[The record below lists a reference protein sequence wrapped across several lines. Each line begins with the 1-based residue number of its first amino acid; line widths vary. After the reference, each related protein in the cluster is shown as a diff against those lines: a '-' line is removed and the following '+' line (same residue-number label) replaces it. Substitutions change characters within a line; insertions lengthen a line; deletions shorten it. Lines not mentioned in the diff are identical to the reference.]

1 MKKLL
6 ATILALVMAI
16 GVTTTAW
23 ADGEG
28 TTANVAKIGEN
39 GYATLADAI
48 AAAQA
53 GETIVLLADAAINS
67 NTQITRNVA
76 IDLNGKTVTVTTVGS
91 QNAFEVQNGAT
102 FTIKD
107 SGTGG
112 KLDLGK
118 FGIMLMNSKLKIEGG
133 EIKVSP
139 ANPGAGVVVAAI
151 GDSEVTM
158 TGGKVVAT
166 NTACFNAG
174 YFGTQ
179 TFNISGGTLESKG
192 ASTALMGIS
201 NNYGGHTE
209 MTISGDTQVVMKDA
223 AGNAGSLVSDATG
236 NDVIKVVGGTS
247 DSDITAYTEET
258 APVVLTGDGT
268 YHIGTTAANAAV
280 RNAASGETVTVV
292 KGNAALTDVPVGV
305 TVANNGAGTVTVNG
319 SGAIT
324 EGNPYTVPARYYYYY
339 YYNST
344 TTTTDTKA
352 DDTKGSPKTF
362 DAGMGIYAVSA
373 LLSVTGMACV
383 GRKKF

>member
-28 TTANVAKIGEN
+28 TTANVAKIGET
-39 GYATLADAI
+39 GYAMLADAI

-76 IDLNGKTVTVTTVGS
+76 IDLNGKTVTVTTVGT

-201 NNYGGHTE
+201 NNYGDHTE

-236 NDVIKVVGGTS
+236 NDAIKVVGGTS

-324 EGNPYTVPARYYYYY
+324 EGNPYTVPARYYY
-339 YYNST
+339 NST
-344 TTTTDTKA
+344 TTGTKA

>member
-1 MKKLL
+1 MKKVL

-16 GVTTTAW
+16 GVTTAAW
-23 ADGEG
+23 ADSEG

-39 GYATLADAI
+39 GYATLAEAI
-48 AAAQA
+48 TAAQA
-53 GETIVLLADAAINS
+53 GETIVLQADAAINS
-67 NTQITRNVA
+67 NTQITKDVA
-76 IDLNGKTVTVTTVGS
+76 IDLNGNTVTVTTVGT
-91 QNAFEVQNGAT
+91 QNAFEVRNGAT

-118 FGIMLMNSKLKIEGG
+118 FGITLVNSKLKIEGG

-139 ANPGAGVVVAAI
+139 DSPGAGIVVAAV

-174 YFGTQ
+174 YGGTQ

-192 ASTALMGIS
+192 TSTALMGIS
-201 NNYGGHTE
+201 SFSGDTK
-209 MTISGDTQVVMKDA
+209 MTISGDTQVIMKDA
-223 AGNAGSLVSDATG
+223 AGNAGDLVSDARES
-236 NDVIKVVGGTS
+236 DVIKVLGGTS
-247 DSDITAYTEET
+247 DSDITAYTEAT

-292 KGNAALTDVPVGV
+292 KGNAALTEVPAGV
-305 TVANNGAGTVTVNG
+305 VVVPGQGTTVTVNG
-319 SGAIT
+319 VPVTGDS
-324 EGNPYTVPARYYYYY
+324 YTVPQPPRY

-352 DDTKGSPKTF
+352 DGTKGSPKTF
-362 DAGMGIYAVSA
+362 DAGVGIYAVSA
-373 LLSVTGMACV
+373 ILSVTGMAYV
-383 GRKKF
+383 GKRKF

>member
-1 MKKLL
+1 
-6 ATILALVMAI
+6 
-16 GVTTTAW
+16 
-23 ADGEG
+23 
-28 TTANVAKIGEN
+28 
-39 GYATLADAI
+39 
-48 AAAQA
+48 
-53 GETIVLLADAAINS
+53 
-67 NTQITRNVA
+67 
-76 IDLNGKTVTVTTVGS
+76 
-91 QNAFEVQNGAT
+91 
-102 FTIKD
+102 
-107 SGTGG
+107 
-112 KLDLGK
+112 
-118 FGIMLMNSKLKIEGG
+118 
-133 EIKVSP
+133 
-139 ANPGAGVVVAAI
+139 
-151 GDSEVTM
+151 M

-201 NNYGGHTE
+201 NNFGGHTE

-247 DSDITAYTEET
+247 DSDITAYTEAT
-258 APVVLTGDGT
+258 VPVVLTSDGT

-292 KGNAALTDVPVGV
+292 KGNAALTEVPVGV
-305 TVANNGAGTVTVNG
+305 VVVPGQGTTVTVNG
-319 SGAIT
+319 VPVTGDS
-324 EGNPYTVPARYYYYY
+324 YTVPARY

-344 TTTTDTKA
+344 TTTTDTKT
-352 DDTKGSPKTF
+352 DGTKGSPKTF

>member
-23 ADGEG
+23 ADGGG
-28 TTANVAKIGEN
+28 TTANVAKIGET
-39 GYATLADAI
+39 GYATLAEAI
-48 AAAQA
+48 TAAQA
-53 GETIVLLADAAINS
+53 GETIVLQANAAINS
-67 NTQITRNVA
+67 NTQITKDVA
-76 IDLNGKTVTVTTVGS
+76 IDLNGKTVTVTTVGT
-91 QNAFEVQNGAT
+91 QNAFEVRNGAT

-118 FGIMLMNSKLKIEGG
+118 FGITLVNSKLKIEGG

-139 ANPGAGVVVAAI
+139 DSPGAGIVVAAV

-174 YFGTQ
+174 YGGTQ

-192 ASTALMGIS
+192 TSTALMGIS
-201 NNYGGHTE
+201 NFNGHTE

-223 AGNAGSLVSDATG
+223 AGNAGNLVSDAKDS
-236 NDVIKVVGGTS
+236 DVIKVVGGTS

-280 RNAASGETVTVV
+280 PNAASGETVTVV
-292 KGNAALTDVPVGV
+292 KGNAALTEVPAGV
-305 TVANNGAGTVTVNG
+305 VVVPGEGTTVTVNG
-319 SGAIT
+319 VTVTGDS
-324 EGNPYTVPARYYYYY
+324 YTVPQPPRY

-344 TTTTDTKA
+344 TTTTDTKT
-352 DDTKGSPKTF
+352 DGTKGSPKTF

>member
-16 GVTTTAW
+16 GLTTAAW

-39 GYATLADAI
+39 GYATLAEAI
-48 AAAQA
+48 TAAQA
-53 GETIVLLADAAINS
+53 GETIVLQADAAINS
-67 NTQITRNVA
+67 NTQITKDVA
-76 IDLNGKTVTVTTVGS
+76 IDLNGKTVTVTTVGT

-118 FGIMLMNSKLKIEGG
+118 FGITLVNSKLKIEGG

-139 ANPGAGVVVAAI
+139 AHPGASIAVAAV

-174 YFGTQ
+174 YGGTQ

-201 NNYGGHTE
+201 NFNGHTE

-223 AGNAGSLVSDATG
+223 AGNAGNLVSDAKDS
-236 NDVIKVVGGTS
+236 DVIKVVGGTS

-292 KGNAALTDVPVGV
+292 KGNAALTEVPAGV
-305 TVANNGAGTVTVNG
+305 VVVPGQGTTVTVNG
-319 SGAIT
+319 VPVTGDS
-324 EGNPYTVPARYYYYY
+324 YTVPARYYYY
-339 YYNST
+339 NST
-344 TTTTDTKA
+344 ITTTDTKTT
-352 DDTKGSPKTF
+352 DTKGSPKTF
-362 DAGMGIYAVSA
+362 DAGVGIYAVSA

>member
-28 TTANVAKIGEN
+28 TTANVTKIGET

-76 IDLNGKTVTVTTVGS
+76 IDLNGKTVTMTTVGS

-324 EGNPYTVPARYYYYY
+324 EGNPYTVPARYYYY
-339 YYNST
+339 NST

>member
-28 TTANVAKIGEN
+28 TTAKIAEIGET
-39 GYATLADAI
+39 GHATLADAI

-53 GETIVLLADAAINS
+53 DETIVLLADAAINS
-67 NTQITRNVA
+67 NTQITKDVA
-76 IDLNGKTVTVTTVGS
+76 IDLNGNTVTVTTVGT
-91 QNAFEVQNGAT
+91 QNAFEVRNGAT

-118 FGIMLMNSKLKIEGG
+118 FGITLVNSKLKIEGG

-139 ANPGAGVVVAAI
+139 DSPGAGIVVAAV

-158 TGGKVVAT
+158 TGGKVVAI

-174 YFGTQ
+174 YGGTQ

-201 NNYGGHTE
+201 NFNGHTE

-223 AGNAGSLVSDATG
+223 AGNAGNLVSDAKG

-247 DSDITAYTEET
+247 Y
-258 APVVLTGDGT
+258 
-268 YHIGTTAANAAV
+268 
-280 RNAASGETVTVV
+280 
-292 KGNAALTDVPVGV
+292 
-305 TVANNGAGTVTVNG
+305 NNNYGLRRG
-319 SGAIT
+319 SQ
-324 EGNPYTVPARYYYYY
+324 PRLFPSQSR
-339 YYNST
+339 S
-344 TTTTDTKA
+344 
-352 DDTKGSPKTF
+352 
-362 DAGMGIYAVSA
+362 
-373 LLSVTGMACV
+373 C
-383 GRKKF
+383 

>member
-28 TTANVAKIGEN
+28 TTANVAKIGET

-324 EGNPYTVPARYYYYY
+324 EGNPYTVPARYYY
-339 YYNST
+339 NST
-344 TTTTDTKA
+344 TTTTDTKT
-352 DDTKGSPKTF
+352 DGTKGSPKTF

>member
-28 TTANVAKIGEN
+28 TTAKIAEIGET
-39 GYATLADAI
+39 GHATLADAI

-53 GETIVLLADAAINS
+53 DETIVLLADAAINS
-67 NTQITRNVA
+67 NTQITKDVA
-76 IDLNGKTVTVTTVGS
+76 IDLNGNTVTVTTVGT
-91 QNAFEVQNGAT
+91 QNAFEVRNGAT

-118 FGIMLMNSKLKIEGG
+118 FGITLVNSKLKIEGG

-139 ANPGAGVVVAAI
+139 DSPGAGIVVAAV

-158 TGGKVVAT
+158 TGGKVVAI

-174 YFGTQ
+174 YGGTQ

-201 NNYGGHTE
+201 NFNGHTE

-247 DSDITAYTEET
+247 DSDITAYTEAT

-324 EGNPYTVPARYYYYY
+324 EGNPYTVPARYYY
-339 YYNST
+339 NST
-344 TTTTDTKA
+344 TTTTDTKT
-352 DDTKGSPKTF
+352 DGTKGSPKTF

>member
-23 ADGEG
+23 ADSEG
-28 TTANVAKIGEN
+28 TTANIAKIGET
-39 GYATLADAI
+39 GYATLAEAI

-53 GETIVLLADAAINS
+53 GETIVLQADAAINS
-67 NTQITRNVA
+67 NTQITKDVA

-118 FGIMLMNSKLKIEGG
+118 FGIMLMYSKLKIEGG

-139 ANPGAGVVVAAI
+139 AYPGAGVVVAAI

-174 YFGTQ
+174 YFGKQ

-247 DSDITAYTEET
+247 DSDITAYTEAT
-258 APVVLTGDGT
+258 VPVVLTSDGT

-292 KGNAALTDVPVGV
+292 KGNAALTEVPVGV
-305 TVANNGAGTVTVNG
+305 VVVPGQGTTVTVNG
-319 SGAIT
+319 VPVTGDS
-324 EGNPYTVPARYYYYY
+324 YTVPARY

-344 TTTTDTKA
+344 TTTTDTKT
-352 DDTKGSPKTF
+352 DGTKGSPKTF

>member
-28 TTANVAKIGEN
+28 TTAKIAEIGET
-39 GYATLADAI
+39 GHATLADAI

-53 GETIVLLADAAINS
+53 DETIVLLADAAINS
-67 NTQITRNVA
+67 NTQITKDVA
-76 IDLNGKTVTVTTVGS
+76 IDLNGNTVTVTTVGT
-91 QNAFEVQNGAT
+91 QNAFEVRNGAT

-118 FGIMLMNSKLKIEGG
+118 FGITLVNSKLKIEGG

-139 ANPGAGVVVAAI
+139 DSPGAGIVVAAV

-158 TGGKVVAT
+158 TGGKVVAI

-174 YFGTQ
+174 YGGTQ
-179 TFNISGGTLESKG
+179 IFNISGGTLESKG

-201 NNYGGHTE
+201 NFNGHTE

-247 DSDITAYTEET
+247 DSDITAYTEAT

-324 EGNPYTVPARYYYYY
+324 EGNPYTVPARYYY
-339 YYNST
+339 NS
-344 TTTTDTKA
+344 TTTDTKT
-352 DDTKGSPKTF
+352 DGTKGSPKTF

-383 GRKKF
+383 GRK

>member
-28 TTANVAKIGEN
+28 TTADVAKIGEN

-223 AGNAGSLVSDATG
+223 AGNAGNLVSDAKDS
-236 NDVIKVVGGTS
+236 DVIKVVGGTS

-324 EGNPYTVPARYYYYY
+324 EGNPYTVPARYYY
-339 YYNST
+339 NST
-344 TTTTDTKA
+344 TTTTDTKT
-352 DDTKGSPKTF
+352 DGTKGSPKTF

>member
-28 TTANVAKIGEN
+28 TTAKIAEIGET
-39 GYATLADAI
+39 GHATLADAI

-53 GETIVLLADAAINS
+53 DETIVLLADAAINS
-67 NTQITRNVA
+67 NTQITKDVA
-76 IDLNGKTVTVTTVGS
+76 IDLNGNTVTVTTVGT
-91 QNAFEVQNGAT
+91 QNAFEVRNGAT

-118 FGIMLMNSKLKIEGG
+118 FGITLVNSKLKIEGG

-139 ANPGAGVVVAAI
+139 DSPGAGIVVAAV

-158 TGGKVVAT
+158 TGGKVVAI

-174 YFGTQ
+174 YGGTQ

-201 NNYGGHTE
+201 NFNDHTE

-223 AGNAGSLVSDATG
+223 AGNAGNLVSDAKG

-258 APVVLTGDGT
+258 VPVVLTSDGT

-292 KGNAALTDVPVGV
+292 KGNAALTEVPVGV
-305 TVANNGAGTVTVNG
+305 VVVPGQGTTVTVNG
-319 SGAIT
+319 VPVTGDS
-324 EGNPYTVPARYYYYY
+324 YTVPARY

-344 TTTTDTKA
+344 TTTTDTKT
-352 DDTKGSPKTF
+352 DGTKGSPKTF

>member
-28 TTANVAKIGEN
+28 TTAKIAEIGET
-39 GYATLADAI
+39 GHATLADAI

-53 GETIVLLADAAINS
+53 DETIVLLADAAINS
-67 NTQITRNVA
+67 NTQITKDVA
-76 IDLNGKTVTVTTVGS
+76 IDLNGNTVTVTTVGT
-91 QNAFEVQNGAT
+91 QNAFEVRNGAT

-118 FGIMLMNSKLKIEGG
+118 FGITLVNSKLKIEGG

-139 ANPGAGVVVAAI
+139 DSPGAGIVVAAV

-158 TGGKVVAT
+158 TGGKVVAI

-174 YFGTQ
+174 YGGTQ

-201 NNYGGHTE
+201 NFNGHTE

-247 DSDITAYTEET
+247 DSDITAYTEAT

-324 EGNPYTVPARYYYYY
+324 EGNPYTVPARYYY
-339 YYNST
+339 NS
-344 TTTTDTKA
+344 TTTDTKT
-352 DDTKGSPKTF
+352 DGTKGSPKTF
-362 DAGMGIYAVSA
+362 DAGIGIYAVSA

>member
-324 EGNPYTVPARYYYYY
+324 EGNPYTVPARYYYY
-339 YYNST
+339 NFT

>member
-28 TTANVAKIGEN
+28 TTANIAKIGET

-48 AAAQA
+48 ANAQV
-53 GETIVLLADAAINS
+53 GETIVLQADAAINS
-67 NTQITRNVA
+67 NTQITKDVA

-118 FGIMLMNSKLKIEGG
+118 FGIMLMYSKLKIEGG

-174 YFGTQ
+174 YFGKQ

-223 AGNAGSLVSDATG
+223 AGNAGSLVSDATDT
-236 NDVIKVVGGTS
+236 DVIKVVGGTS
-247 DSDITAYTEET
+247 DSDITAYTEAT
-258 APVVLTGDGT
+258 VPVVLTSDGT

-292 KGNAALTDVPVGV
+292 KGNAALTEVPVGV
-305 TVANNGAGTVTVNG
+305 VVVPGQGTSVTVNG
-319 SGAIT
+319 VPVTGDS
-324 EGNPYTVPARYYYYY
+324 YTVPARY

-344 TTTTDTKA
+344 TTTTDTKT
-352 DDTKGSPKTF
+352 DGTKGSPKTF

>member
-16 GVTTTAW
+16 GLTTAAW

-39 GYATLADAI
+39 GYATLAEAI
-48 AAAQA
+48 TAAQA
-53 GETIVLLADAAINS
+53 GETIVLQANAAINS
-67 NTQITRNVA
+67 NTQITKDVA
-76 IDLNGKTVTVTTVGS
+76 IDLNGKTVTVTTVGT

-324 EGNPYTVPARYYYYY
+324 EGNPYTVPARYYY
-339 YYNST
+339 NS
-344 TTTTDTKA
+344 TTTDTKA

>member
-28 TTANVAKIGEN
+28 TTANIAKIGET
-39 GYATLADAI
+39 GYATLAEAI
-48 AAAQA
+48 TAAAD
-53 GETIVLLADAAINS
+53 GDTIVLQADAAINS
-67 NTQITRNVA
+67 NTKITKDVA
-76 IDLNGKTVTVTTVGS
+76 IDLNGKTVTVTTVGT
-91 QNAFEVQNGAT
+91 QNAFEVRDGAT

-118 FGIMLMNSKLKIEGG
+118 FGITLVNSKLKIEGG

-139 ANPGAGVVVAAI
+139 AHPGASIAVAAV

-158 TGGKVVAT
+158 TGGKVVAI

-174 YFGTQ
+174 YLGTQ

-192 ASTALMGIS
+192 TSTALMGIS
-201 NNYGGHTE
+201 NFNGHTE

-223 AGNAGSLVSDATG
+223 AGNAGNLVSDAKDS
-236 NDVIKVVGGTS
+236 DVIKVVGGTS
-247 DSDITAYTEET
+247 DSDITAYTEVT

-268 YHIGTTAANAAV
+268 YHIGATAANAAV
-280 RNAASGETVTVV
+280 RNAASGQTVTVV
-292 KGNAALTDVPVGV
+292 KGNAALTEVPAGV
-305 TVANNGAGTVTVNG
+305 VVVPGQGTTVTVNG
-319 SGAIT
+319 VPVTGDS
-324 EGNPYTVPARYYYYY
+324 YTVPARYY

-344 TTTTDTKA
+344 TTTTDTKT
-352 DDTKGSPKTF
+352 DGTKGSPKTF

>member
-28 TTANVAKIGEN
+28 TTAKIAEIGET
-39 GYATLADAI
+39 GHATLADAI

-53 GETIVLLADAAINS
+53 DETIVLLADAAINS
-67 NTQITRNVA
+67 NTQITKDVA
-76 IDLNGKTVTVTTVGS
+76 IDLNGNTVTVTTVGT
-91 QNAFEVQNGAT
+91 QNAFEVRNGAT

-118 FGIMLMNSKLKIEGG
+118 FGITLVNSKLKIEGG

-139 ANPGAGVVVAAI
+139 DSPGAGIVVAAV

-158 TGGKVVAT
+158 TGGKVVAI

-174 YFGTQ
+174 YGGTQ

-201 NNYGGHTE
+201 NFNGHTE

-292 KGNAALTDVPVGV
+292 KGNAALTEVPAGV
-305 TVANNGAGTVTVNG
+305 VVVPGEGTTVTVNG
-319 SGAIT
+319 VTVTGDS
-324 EGNPYTVPARYYYYY
+324 YTVPQPPRY

-344 TTTTDTKA
+344 TTTTDTKT
-352 DDTKGSPKTF
+352 DGTKGSPKTF

>member
-28 TTANVAKIGEN
+28 TTAKIAEIGET
-39 GYATLADAI
+39 GHATLADAI

-53 GETIVLLADAAINS
+53 DETIVLLADAAINS
-67 NTQITRNVA
+67 NTQITKDVA
-76 IDLNGKTVTVTTVGS
+76 IDLNGNTVTVTTVGT
-91 QNAFEVQNGAT
+91 QNAFEVRNGAT

-118 FGIMLMNSKLKIEGG
+118 FGITLVNSKLKIEGG

-139 ANPGAGVVVAAI
+139 DSPGAGIVVAAV

-158 TGGKVVAT
+158 TGGKVVAI

-174 YFGTQ
+174 YGGTQ

-201 NNYGGHTE
+201 NFNGHTE

-223 AGNAGSLVSDATG
+223 AGNAGNLVSDAKG

-258 APVVLTGDGT
+258 VPVVLTSDGT

-292 KGNAALTDVPVGV
+292 KGNAALTEVPVGV
-305 TVANNGAGTVTVNG
+305 VVVPGQGTTVTVNG
-319 SGAIT
+319 VPVTGDS
-324 EGNPYTVPARYYYYY
+324 YTVHARY

-344 TTTTDTKA
+344 TTTTDTKT
-352 DDTKGSPKTF
+352 DGTKGSPKTF

>member
-16 GVTTTAW
+16 GVTTIAW

-28 TTANVAKIGEN
+28 TTANIAKIGET
-39 GYATLADAI
+39 GYVTLADAI
-48 AAAQA
+48 EAAQA
-53 GETIVLLADAAINS
+53 DETIVLQGNAAINS

-76 IDLNGKTVTVTTVGS
+76 IDLNGKTVTVTTVGT

-118 FGIMLMNSKLKIEGG
+118 FGITLVNSKLKIEGG

-139 ANPGAGVVVAAI
+139 DSPGAGIVVAAV

-158 TGGKVVAT
+158 TGGKVVAI

-174 YFGTQ
+174 YGGTQ

-201 NNYGGHTE
+201 NFNGHTE

-247 DSDITAYTEET
+247 DSDITAYTEAT

-324 EGNPYTVPARYYYYY
+324 EGNPYTVPARYYY
-339 YYNST
+339 NS
-344 TTTTDTKA
+344 TTTDTKT
-352 DDTKGSPKTF
+352 DGTKGSPKTF

>member
-28 TTANVAKIGEN
+28 TTANVAKIGET

-179 TFNISGGTLESKG
+179 TFNISGGTLESKD

-247 DSDITAYTEET
+247 DSDITAYTEAT

-324 EGNPYTVPARYYYYY
+324 EGNPYNVPARYYY
-339 YYNST
+339 NS
-344 TTTTDTKA
+344 TTTDTKA

>member
-16 GVTTTAW
+16 GLTTAAW

-39 GYATLADAI
+39 GYATLAEAI
-48 AAAQA
+48 TAAQA
-53 GETIVLLADAAINS
+53 GETIVLQANAAINS
-67 NTQITRNVA
+67 NTQITKNVA
-76 IDLNGKTVTVTTVGS
+76 IDLNGKTVTVTTVGT

-174 YFGTQ
+174 YFGKQ
-179 TFNISGGTLESKG
+179 TFNISGGMLESKG

-247 DSDITAYTEET
+247 DSDITAYTEAT

-280 RNAASGETVTVV
+280 RNAASGQTVTVV
-292 KGNAALTDVPVGV
+292 KGNAALTEVPAGV
-305 TVANNGAGTVTVNG
+305 VVVPNQGTTVTVNG
-319 SGAIT
+319 VPVTGDS
-324 EGNPYTVPARYYYYY
+324 YTVPARY

-344 TTTTDTKA
+344 TTTTDTKT
-352 DDTKGSPKTF
+352 DGTKGSPKTF

>member
-201 NNYGGHTE
+201 NNYGGYTE

-324 EGNPYTVPARYYYYY
+324 EGNPYTVPARYYYY
-339 YYNST
+339 NST

>member
-1 MKKLL
+1 MKKAL
-6 ATILALVMAI
+6 ATILALVMAL
-16 GVTTTAW
+16 GLTTAAW

-28 TTANVAKIGEN
+28 TTANVAKIGET
-39 GYATLADAI
+39 GYATLAEAI
-48 AAAQA
+48 ETAQA
-53 GETIVLLADAAINS
+53 GNTIVLQADAAINS
-67 NTQITRNVA
+67 NTKITKDVA
-76 IDLNGKTVTVTTVGS
+76 IDLNGKTVTVTTVGT
-91 QNAFEVQNGAT
+91 QNAFEVRDGAT

-118 FGIMLMNSKLKIEGG
+118 FGITLVNSKLKIEGG

-139 ANPGAGVVVAAI
+139 AHPGAGIAVAAV

-174 YFGTQ
+174 YGGTQ

-201 NNYGGHTE
+201 NFNGHTE

-223 AGNAGSLVSDATG
+223 AGNAGSLVSDAKDS
-236 NDVIKVVGGTS
+236 DVIKVVGGTS

-292 KGNAALTDVPVGV
+292 KGNAALTEVPAGV
-305 TVANNGAGTVTVNG
+305 VVVPGQGTTVTVNG
-319 SGAIT
+319 VPVTGDS
-324 EGNPYTVPARYYYYY
+324 YTVPARYY

-362 DAGMGIYAVSA
+362 DAGVGIYAVTA
-373 LLSVTGMACV
+373 VLSVTGMAWTA
-383 GRKKF
+383 KKRGN

>member
-28 TTANVAKIGEN
+28 TTAKIAEIGET

-48 AAAQA
+48 TAAQA
-53 GETIVLLADAAINS
+53 GETIVLQADAAINS
-67 NTQITRNVA
+67 NTQITKDVA

-112 KLDLGK
+112 KFDLGK

-174 YFGTQ
+174 YFGKQ

-247 DSDITAYTEET
+247 DSDITAYTEVT

-280 RNAASGETVTVV
+280 RNAASGQTVTVV
-292 KGNAALTDVPVGV
+292 KGNAALTEVPAGV
-305 TVANNGAGTVTVNG
+305 VVVPGQGTTVTVNG
-319 SGAIT
+319 VPVTGDS
-324 EGNPYTVPARYYYYY
+324 YTVPARY

-344 TTTTDTKA
+344 TTTTDTKT
-352 DDTKGSPKTF
+352 DGTKGSPKTF

>member
-39 GYATLADAI
+39 GYATLAEAI
-48 AAAQA
+48 TAAQA
-53 GETIVLLADAAINS
+53 GETIVLQANAAINS
-67 NTQITRNVA
+67 NTQITKDVA

-166 NTACFNAG
+166 NTACLNAG
-174 YFGTQ
+174 YVGTQ

-268 YHIGTTAANAAV
+268 YHIGTTAANAAG

-305 TVANNGAGTVTVNG
+305 PVANNGAGTVTVNG

-324 EGNPYTVPARYYYYY
+324 EGNPYTVPARYYY
-339 YYNST
+339 NSTT
-344 TTTTDTKA
+344 TTTTDTKT
-352 DDTKGSPKTF
+352 DGTKGSPKTF

>member
-6 ATILALVMAI
+6 ATILALVMALS
-16 GVTTTAW
+16 VTTMAW
-23 ADGEG
+23 ADD
-28 TTANVAKIGEN
+28 VAKIGVT

-48 AAAQA
+48 TAAQA
-53 GETIVLLADAAINS
+53 GETIVLQADAAINS
-67 NTQITRNVA
+67 NTQITEDVA
-76 IDLNGKTVTVTTVGS
+76 IDLNGKTVTVTTVGT
-91 QNAFEVQNGAT
+91 QNAFVVQNGAT

-118 FGIMLMNSKLKIEGG
+118 FGITLMYSKLKIEGG

-139 ANPGAGVVVAAI
+139 DSPGAGIVVAAV

-158 TGGKVVAT
+158 TGGKVVAI

-174 YFGTQ
+174 YLGTQ

-192 ASTALMGIS
+192 TSTALMGIS
-201 NNYGGHTE
+201 NFNGHTE

-223 AGNAGSLVSDATG
+223 AGNAGNLVSDAKDS
-236 NDVIKVVGGTS
+236 DVIKVVGGTS
-247 DSDITAYTEET
+247 DSDITAYTEVT

-268 YHIGTTAANAAV
+268 YHIGATAANAAV
-280 RNAASGETVTVV
+280 RNAASGQTVTVV
-292 KGNAALTDVPVGV
+292 KGNAALTEVPAGV
-305 TVANNGAGTVTVNG
+305 VVVPGQGTTVTVNG
-319 SGAIT
+319 VPVTGDS
-324 EGNPYTVPARYYYYY
+324 YTVPARYY

-344 TTTTDTKA
+344 TTTTDTKT
-352 DDTKGSPKTF
+352 DGTKGSPKTF

-383 GRKKF
+383 GRKRF

>member
-28 TTANVAKIGEN
+28 TTANIAKIGET

-48 AAAQA
+48 ANAQV
-53 GETIVLLADAAINS
+53 GETIVLQADAAINS
-67 NTQITRNVA
+67 NTQITKDVA

-201 NNYGGHTE
+201 NNFGGHTE

-223 AGNAGSLVSDATG
+223 AGNAGGLVSDATG

-247 DSDITAYTEET
+247 DSDITDYTEET

-324 EGNPYTVPARYYYYY
+324 EGNPYTVPARYYY
-339 YYNST
+339 NST
-344 TTTTDTKA
+344 TTTTDTKT
-352 DDTKGSPKTF
+352 DGTKGSPKTF

>member
-39 GYATLADAI
+39 GYATLAEAI
-48 AAAQA
+48 TAAQA
-53 GETIVLLADAAINS
+53 GETIVLQANAAINS
-67 NTQITRNVA
+67 NTQITKDVA
-76 IDLNGKTVTVTTVGS
+76 IDLNGKTVTVTTVGT

-118 FGIMLMNSKLKIEGG
+118 FGITLMNSKLKIEGG

-139 ANPGAGVVVAAI
+139 AHPGAGIAVAAV

-174 YFGTQ
+174 YGGTQ

-192 ASTALMGIS
+192 TSTALMGIS
-201 NNYGGHTE
+201 NFNGHTE

-223 AGNAGSLVSDATG
+223 AGNAGNLVSDAKDS
-236 NDVIKVVGGTS
+236 DVIKVVGGTS
-247 DSDITAYTEET
+247 DSDITAYTEAT

-280 RNAASGETVTVV
+280 RNAASGQTVTVV
-292 KGNAALTDVPVGV
+292 KGNAALTEVPAGV
-305 TVANNGAGTVTVNG
+305 VVVPGQGTTVTVNG
-319 SGAIT
+319 VPVTGDS
-324 EGNPYTVPARYYYYY
+324 YTVPARYY

-352 DDTKGSPKTF
+352 DGTKGSPKTF

>member
-23 ADGEG
+23 ADGGG
-28 TTANVAKIGEN
+28 TTANVAKIGET
-39 GYATLADAI
+39 GYATLAEAI
-48 AAAQA
+48 TAAQA
-53 GETIVLLADAAINS
+53 GETIVLQANAAINS
-67 NTQITRNVA
+67 NTQITKDVA
-76 IDLNGKTVTVTTVGS
+76 IDLNGKTVTVTTVGT
-91 QNAFEVQNGAT
+91 QNAFEVRNGAT

-118 FGIMLMNSKLKIEGG
+118 FGITLVNSKLKIEGG

-139 ANPGAGVVVAAI
+139 DSPGAGIVVAAV

-174 YFGTQ
+174 YGGTQ

-201 NNYGGHTE
+201 NFNGHTE

-223 AGNAGSLVSDATG
+223 AGNAGNLVSDAKDS
-236 NDVIKVVGGTS
+236 DVIKVVGGTS
-247 DSDITAYTEET
+247 DSDITAYTEAT

-292 KGNAALTDVPVGV
+292 KGNAALTEVPVGV
-305 TVANNGAGTVTVNG
+305 VVVPGQGTTVTVNG
-319 SGAIT
+319 VPVTGDS
-324 EGNPYTVPARYYYYY
+324 YTVPARY

-344 TTTTDTKA
+344 TTTTTTTDTKA
-352 DDTKGSPKTF
+352 DGTKGSPKTF
-362 DAGMGIYAVSA
+362 DAGVGIYAVSA
-373 LLSVTGMACV
+373 LLSVTGMAYV
-383 GRKKF
+383 GKKKF

>member
-339 YYNST
+339 YNST

>member
-28 TTANVAKIGEN
+28 TTANVAKIGET

-179 TFNISGGTLESKG
+179 TFNISGGTLESKD

-324 EGNPYTVPARYYYYY
+324 EGNPYTVPARYYY
-339 YYNST
+339 NS
-344 TTTTDTKA
+344 TTTDTKA

>member
-1 MKKLL
+1 MKKVL

-16 GVTTTAW
+16 GVTTAAW
-23 ADGEG
+23 ADSEG

-39 GYATLADAI
+39 GYATLAEAI
-48 AAAQA
+48 TAAQA
-53 GETIVLLADAAINS
+53 GETIVLQADAAINS

-76 IDLNGKTVTVTTVGS
+76 IDLNGKTVTVTTVDT
-91 QNAFEVQNGAT
+91 QNAFVVQNGAT

-118 FGIMLMNSKLKIEGG
+118 FGISLINSNLKIEGG

-139 ANPGAGVVVAAI
+139 ATPGAGVVVAAI
-151 GDSEVTM
+151 GDSDVTM
-158 TGGKVVAT
+158 TGGKVVAI

-174 YFGTQ
+174 YVGTQ

-201 NNYGGHTE
+201 NFSGDTK

-223 AGNAGSLVSDATG
+223 AGNAGDLVSDARDS
-236 NDVIKVVGGTS
+236 DVIKVVGGTS
-247 DSDITAYTEET
+247 DSDITAYTEAT

-324 EGNPYTVPARYYYYY
+324 EGNPYTVPARYYY
-339 YYNST
+339 NSTT

-352 DDTKGSPKTF
+352 DGTKGSPKTF
-362 DAGMGIYAVSA
+362 DAGVGIYAVSA
-373 LLSVTGMACV
+373 LLSVTGMAYV
-383 GRKKF
+383 GKRKF

>member
-39 GYATLADAI
+39 GYATLAEAI
-48 AAAQA
+48 TAAQA
-53 GETIVLLADAAINS
+53 GETIVLQANAAINS
-67 NTQITRNVA
+67 NTQITKDVA
-76 IDLNGKTVTVTTVGS
+76 IDLNGKTVTVTTVGT

-118 FGIMLMNSKLKIEGG
+118 FGIMLMYSKLKIEGG

-324 EGNPYTVPARYYYYY
+324 EGTPYTVPARYYY
-339 YYNST
+339 NS
-344 TTTTDTKA
+344 TTTDTKA

>member
-28 TTANVAKIGEN
+28 TTANVAKIGET
-39 GYATLADAI
+39 GYATLAEAI

-53 GETIVLLADAAINS
+53 GETIVLQANAAINS
-67 NTQITRNVA
+67 NTQITKDVA
-76 IDLNGKTVTVTTVGS
+76 IDLNGKTVTVTTVGT

-118 FGIMLMNSKLKIEGG
+118 FGIMLMYSKLKIEGG

-324 EGNPYTVPARYYYYY
+324 EGNPYTVPARYYY
-339 YYNST
+339 NS
-344 TTTTDTKA
+344 TTTDTKA

>member
-6 ATILALVMAI
+6 ATILALVMAL
-16 GVTTTAW
+16 GVTTAAW
-23 ADGEG
+23 AEGEG
-28 TTANVAKIGEN
+28 TTANVAKIGET
-39 GYATLADAI
+39 GYATLAEAI
-48 AAAQA
+48 TAAAD
-53 GETIVLLADAAINS
+53 GDTIVLQADAAINS
-67 NTQITRNVA
+67 NTQITKNVA
-76 IDLNGKTVTVTTVGS
+76 IDLNGKTVTVTTVGT

-174 YFGTQ
+174 YFGKQ

-247 DSDITAYTEET
+247 DSDITAYTEAT

-292 KGNAALTDVPVGV
+292 KGNAALTEVPAGV
-305 TVANNGAGTVTVNG
+305 VVVPNQGTTVTVNG
-319 SGAIT
+319 VPVTGDS
-324 EGNPYTVPARYYYYY
+324 YTVPARYY

>member
-39 GYATLADAI
+39 GYATLAEAI
-48 AAAQA
+48 TAAQA
-53 GETIVLLADAAINS
+53 GETIVLQANAAINS
-67 NTQITRNVA
+67 NTQITKDVA

-139 ANPGAGVVVAAI
+139 ANPGAGIAVAAV

-324 EGNPYTVPARYYYYY
+324 EGNPYTVPARYYY
-339 YYNST
+339 NST
-344 TTTTDTKA
+344 TTGTKA